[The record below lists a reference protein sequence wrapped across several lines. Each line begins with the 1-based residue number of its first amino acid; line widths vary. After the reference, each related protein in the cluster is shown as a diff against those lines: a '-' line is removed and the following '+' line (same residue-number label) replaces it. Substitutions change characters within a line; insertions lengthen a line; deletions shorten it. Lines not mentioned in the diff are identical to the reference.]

1 MTENAQALLPNQEVE
16 DELEEGTMMT
26 LLEHL
31 WELKDR
37 IIRIAMAVFV
47 WGIASFFI
55 SEKVLEWL
63 LAPMNRYEGQY
74 KVIATSPTTTLSL
87 FMKISIFTG
96 AVLAM
101 PWIVHQ
107 VLIYVLPAMTRRER
121 KALVWIIPGATFLF
135 LTGALFA
142 RYVMVPAAIPF
153 LLGWWSHLVE
163 QNWMVDEYV
172 PFVTGMIFWVGIS
185 FETPLIMAFIARMGV
200 VTAKQFLRAWKFA
213 VVAIAV
219 LAAFITPT
227 PDPFNMGLVMAPLV
241 SLYFFGVLL
250 AWMSQP
256 KGDKAKEQ
264 DGAEDE

>member
-1 MTENAQALLPNQEVE
+1 MTEDAQTLLPNQEVE

-37 IIRIAMAVFV
+37 IIRIAMAIFV

-55 SEKVLEWL
+55 AEKVLAWL
-63 LAPMNRYEGQY
+63 RAPMDRYEGEY
-74 KVIATSPTTTLSL
+74 KLIATTPTTTISL

-107 VLIYVLPAMTRRER
+107 VLVYVLPAMTKREKR
-121 KALVWIIPGATFLF
+121 ALVWIIPGATALF

-153 LLGWWSHLVE
+153 LLGWWSDLVE
-163 QNWMVDEYV
+163 QNWMIDEYV
-172 PFVTGMIFWVGIS
+172 PFVTGMIFWVGIA
-185 FETPLIMAFIARMGV
+185 FETPLIMSFIARMGV
-200 VTAKQFLRAWKFA
+200 LTAKQFLSAWKFA

-227 PDPFNMGLVMAPLV
+227 PDPFNMSLVMAPLI

-250 AWMSQP
+250 AWMAQP
-256 KGDKAKEQ
+256 KGEKAQEEEDQ
-264 DGAEDE
+264 EDE